1 MKRKLTQG
9 FTLVELIVVI
19 GIVVLLLG
27 LLMPALGGI
36 KAAGRS
42 TQCVSNLRQM
52 SLASQSYAAV
62 YDVFP
67 VALRFEQR
75 DGLLVQVAWDWVT
88 TMGGELIEPGPL
100 WSFGN
105 NPDSVQQCPEYH
117 GSANYSG
124 DPFTGYNYNTTY
136 IGGEAPFPNV
146 GFKPVRWGVKP
157 HACQRSS
164 QTAMFGDGGYSSGA
178 NKFMR
183 APLNSEDYDLTTIY
197 AGTQAFR
204 HTGSTNVVYI
214 DGHVGSVQHA
224 RKGKFATA
232 QLIEEIMDYPD
243 NGFLSNDDSAYNPQH
258 Q

>member
-1 MKRKLTQG
+1 MNYKPSRG
-9 FTLVELIVVI
+9 FTLMELIVVI

-27 LLMPALGGI
+27 ILMPALGGI

-52 SLASQSYAAV
+52 NLASHSYAAV

-88 TMGGELIEPGPL
+88 TMSGELIEPGPL
-100 WSFGN
+100 WSFGQS
-105 NPDSVQQCPEYH
+105 PDSVQQCPDYH

-124 DPFTGYNYNTTY
+124 DPFTGYNYNTTF
-136 IGGEAPFPNV
+136 IGGEAPFPNT
-146 GFKPVRWGVKP
+146 GFSLVRWGVKP

-183 APLNSEDYDLTTIY
+183 APLNNEEYDLTTIY
-197 AGTQAFR
+197 AGTQPLR
-204 HTGSTNVVYI
+204 HTG
-214 DGHVGSVQHA
+214 
-224 RKGKFATA
+224 
-232 QLIEEIMDYPD
+232 
-243 NGFLSNDDSAYNPQH
+243 
-258 Q
+258 